1 MTPLPAD
8 ECLVSM
14 IDVLNSVSL
23 LAADAPA
30 PAAETFPMGMM
41 IPIVAMIAFYYLII
55 LRPESSNRKLRKEML
70 ANLKKNDPVV
80 TVHGIYGSIA
90 NISADSDEVTLKIDD
105 NTRMRVRKSTI
116 EGLVPNKDTSPAK
129 TT

>member
-1 MTPLPAD
+1 
-8 ECLVSM
+8 
-14 IDVLNSVSL
+14 
-23 LAADAPA
+23 
-30 PAAETFPMGMM
+30 MGMM

-116 EGLVPNKDTSPAK
+116 EALVPNKDTSPAK

>member
-1 MTPLPAD
+1 
-8 ECLVSM
+8 M